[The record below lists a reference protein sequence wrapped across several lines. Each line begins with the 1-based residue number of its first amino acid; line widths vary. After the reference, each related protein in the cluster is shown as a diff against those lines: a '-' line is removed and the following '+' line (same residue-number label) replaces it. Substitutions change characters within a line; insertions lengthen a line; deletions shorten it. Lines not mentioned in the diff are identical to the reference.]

1 MLISEL
7 LGESKDKK
15 KKKTIAQV
23 SPSQPNSYSI
33 EVHVSSALVRDTRN
47 DPDLQ
52 AGVKAFVSSKIA
64 KLKILDARKEV
75 VTPQSMQLAQDRGS
89 IYGLNRKYQHCHLTL
104 PQGDKRAHDISI
116 FYYQEID
123 RAAKKVDLYLG
134 RVVGHKV
141 YDSYRQVGSLGSSLD
156 SAVYQPVPVA

>member
-15 KKKTIAQV
+15 KKKTVVQV
-23 SPSQPNSYSI
+23 SPALPDSYSI
-33 EVHVSSALVRDTRN
+33 EVHVSSALVRDTR
-47 DPDLQ
+47 DDLDLQ

-64 KLKILDARKEV
+64 KLKVLEARKEV

-89 IYGLNRKYQHCHLTL
+89 MYGLDRKYQHCHLTL

-123 RAAKKVDLYLG
+123 RATKKIDLYLG
-134 RVVGHKV
+134 RVVGHNV
-141 YDSYRQVGSLGSSLD
+141 YDSRRQVGSLGSSLD
-156 SAVYQPVPVA
+156 NATYQPVPVA